1 MTKTS
6 TIPDSL
12 SFPGDSQRGTNPR
25 HFHFKD
31 PFSSLSHLIFAG
43 VCLAAGLPLIVRA
56 FLLSGAQNGFS
67 MLLFLFGLI
76 GLYTASGVYHALDIS
91 EAVNTRL
98 RKIDHSMIY
107 ILIAG
112 TYSPVCL
119 VVLDSPKGTI
129 LFAVI
134 WALALIGIL
143 QAIFF
148 ITCPKWFSA
157 MIYII
162 MGWLCVF
169 AMKDIVAALSGG
181 AFAWLLAGGIIYTV
195 GGVIYALKLPLFN
208 RMSKG
213 FGNHELFHLFCIGG
227 SLCHYIMMLVY
238 VSAM

>member
-1 MTKTS
+1 MTKTH
-6 TIPDSL
+6 
-12 SFPGDSQRGTNPR
+12 

-56 FLLSGAQNGFS
+56 FVLSGAQNGFS

-76 GLYTASGVYHALDIS
+76 GLYTASGIYHALDIS
-91 EAVNTRL
+91 ETVNIRL

-134 WALALIGIL
+134 WALALIGIF

-148 ITCPKWFSA
+148 IACPKWFSA

-169 AMKDIVAALSGG
+169 AMGDIVAALSGG

-238 VSAM
+238 ISAM

>member
-1 MTKTS
+1 MSKASALQSTLIPTDYEDTK
-6 TIPDSL
+6 
-12 SFPGDSQRGTNPR
+12 RPR
-25 HFHFKD
+25 AFHLKD

-43 VCLAAGLPLIVRA
+43 VCAAAGIPLVIRA
-56 FLLSGAQNGFS
+56 FVSSGALNGLS
-67 MLLFLFGLI
+67 MLLFLFGLV

-91 EAVNTRL
+91 ETVNKRL

-119 VVLDSPKGTI
+119 IVLNSTKGSI

-134 WALALIGIL
+134 WILALIGIF
-143 QAIFF
+143 QALFWIN
-148 ITCPKWFSA
+148 CPKWFSA
-157 MIYII
+157 MIYIL
-162 MGWLCVF
+162 MGWLCIF
-169 AMKDIVAALSGG
+169 ALGDIVAALPAG

-195 GGVIYALKLPLFN
+195 GGVIYALKLPLFT

-227 SLCHYIMMLVY
+227 SFCHYVMMLVY